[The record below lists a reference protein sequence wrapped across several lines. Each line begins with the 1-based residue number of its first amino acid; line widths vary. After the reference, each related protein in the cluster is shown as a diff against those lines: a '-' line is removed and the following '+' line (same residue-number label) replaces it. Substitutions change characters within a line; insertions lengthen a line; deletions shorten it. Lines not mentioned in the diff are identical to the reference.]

1 MHVGQHLNQM
11 ILFKLASCMRKN
23 EITGDIFLNGQ
34 LNGHLNVEMKVLS
47 SLCFSVF
54 TGIFE
59 QAARLRNHAS
69 HENK

>member
-1 MHVGQHLNQM
+1 M
-11 ILFKLASCMRKN
+11 K
-23 EITGDIFLNGQ
+23 ITGDIFLTGQ

-59 QAARLRNHAS
+59 QATRLRNHAS